1 MAAGALGGGRRGR
14 SKYRA
19 EHHDGDDNA
28 EYPLER
34 IFLHFCILLSQA
46 HMCNRKIIHYFY
58 KNVNNLFIPFFDT
71 QYPVTPMDKIERS
84 VI

>member
-1 MAAGALGGGRRGR
+1 MTTGEWPQAHLVAAA
-14 SKYRA
+14 A
-19 EHHDGDDNA
+19 VEANTEQIITVDDNA

-58 KNVNNLFIPFFDT
+58 KIVNNLFIPFFDT
-71 QYPVTPMDKIERS
+71 MVPCNTYGQN
-84 VI
+84 